1 MDRLPASS
9 LLEAVIALGLLAAV
23 LSTALA
29 VQFRV
34 READRAWV
42 RLVAWDLSEELVAQW
57 RPQGTWSPPARSGLR
72 VDHVSVPVDSHHHLI
87 RIRVSHGDTEVLLR
101 EVIIEDP

>member
-42 RLVAWDLSEELVAQW
+42 RLVAWDLSEELIAHW
-57 RPQGTWSPPARSGLR
+57 EPQGHRNIPARSGLH
-72 VDHVSVPVDSHHHLI
+72 VDHVSVPVDGHHHLLHI
-87 RIRVSHGDTEVLLR
+87 RISHGDTEVLLR
-101 EVIIEDP
+101 EVIIDRP